1 MISNPIYAKP
11 FGHYSIGTSRSNFF
25 RQVKMHDLLKIIYQR
40 PIDEKISKKLFKQR
54 LARKVVPYLLKKS
67 SILLNNTQVTHNIYF
82 LKITDAFNLKYSN
95 SKPVHYPIS
104 NQLYHAKNNRI
115 GNQSRMKY

>member
-1 MISNPIYAKP
+1 MILLPIVILNPIYAKP

-54 LARKVVPYLLKKS
+54 LAR
-67 SILLNNTQVTHNIYF
+67 
-82 LKITDAFNLKYSN
+82 
-95 SKPVHYPIS
+95 
-104 NQLYHAKNNRI
+104 YHAKNNRI
-115 GNQSRMKY
+115 GNQSQILKY